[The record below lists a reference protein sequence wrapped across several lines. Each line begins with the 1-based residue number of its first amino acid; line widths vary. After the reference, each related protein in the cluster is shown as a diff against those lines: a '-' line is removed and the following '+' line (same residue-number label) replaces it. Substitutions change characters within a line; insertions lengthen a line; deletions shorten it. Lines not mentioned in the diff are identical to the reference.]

1 MIVVA
6 ENRFDPKGGVVVG
19 FKVFWLAA
27 VIALCAGEAATVGLV
42 CIWFAAGALGAF
54 VVACVG
60 GPFWLQL
67 IVFAAVS
74 AAALALVRPAASRL
88 IHPRRSPTN
97 ADRVV
102 DQTALV
108 TETVDNEAGSGQ
120 VNVMGQVW
128 TARSQLGVVIPS
140 GTQVK
145 VRRIEGV
152 KLFVE
157 AL

>member
-1 MIVVA
+1 M
-6 ENRFDPKGGVVVG
+6 G

-27 VIALCAGEAATVGLV
+27 VIALSVGEAATVGLV

-54 VVACVG
+54 IVACVG
-60 GPFWLQL
+60 GPFWFQL

-74 AAALALVRPAASRL
+74 AVALALIRPAAARYF
-88 IHPRRSPTN
+88 HTKRSPTN

-102 DQTALV
+102 NQSALV
-108 TETVDNEAGSGQ
+108 TETVDNEAGAGQ

-128 TARSQLGVVIPS
+128 SARSELGVVIPA

-145 VRRIEGV
+145 VKRIEGV
-152 KLFVE
+152 KVFVE
-157 AL
+157 TP

>member
-1 MIVVA
+1 M
-6 ENRFDPKGGVVVG
+6 G

-27 VIALCAGEAATVGLV
+27 FIALCVGEAATVGLV
-42 CIWFAAGALGAF
+42 CIWFAVGALGAF
-54 VVACVG
+54 LTAMLG
-60 GPFWLQL
+60 GPFWVQL

-74 AAALALVRPAASRL
+74 ALALALLRPAVSRRVKL
-88 IHPRRSPTN
+88 RRSPTN

-108 TETVDNEAGSGQ
+108 TETVDNGSGTGL
-120 VNVMGQVW
+120 VSVLGQTW
-128 TARSQLGVVIPS
+128 TARSELGVVIPA

-152 KLFVE
+152 KVFVE
-157 AL
+157 TL